1 MKKRLLLIPALVAV
15 LAVPALQGIRPAE
28 AQGAAKPAYQVG
40 DRLAK
45 PAANKA
51 GGFRTITFDDLMPLD
66 WDPNAIFK
74 QLDMASL
81 KDNDPRAME
90 MMAKIKQA
98 WEAAPV
104 VPALNGQ
111 KIRMAGFLV
120 RLEGDD
126 KHIREFLLVP
136 YFGACIHVPPP
147 PANQVVHV
155 IPDKPVPVGPDM
167 GAVWVSGTLS
177 LAASKTDLGDAGYR
191 LAAVKVEPYT
201 GD

>member
-1 MKKRLLLIPALVAV
+1 MKTKFLMTLAV
-15 LAVPALQGIRPAE
+15 LGLAAVPAWFALSSTD
-28 AQGAAKPAYQVG
+28 AQAQAKPDYAVG

-45 PAANKA
+45 PAAKTT
-51 GGFRTITFDDLMPLD
+51 GGFRTITFDDLMPAD

-74 QLDMASL
+74 QLDMESL
-81 KDNDPRAME
+81 QDNDPRAME
-90 MMAKIKQA
+90 VMAKIKQA
-98 WEAAPV
+98 WEQAPV

-136 YFGACIHVPPP
+136 YFGACVHVPPP

-155 IPDKPVPVGPDM
+155 IPDQPVPVGPDM

-177 LAASKTDLGDAGYR
+177 LAAAKTDLGDAGYR
-191 LAAVKVEPYT
+191 ISAVKVEPYT

>member
-1 MKKRLLLIPALVAV
+1 MTLAV
-15 LAVPALQGIRPAE
+15 LGLAAVPAWFALSSTN
-28 AQGAAKPAYQVG
+28 AQAQAKPDYAVG

-45 PAANKA
+45 PAAKTA
-51 GGFRTITFDDLMPLD
+51 GGFRTITFDDLMPAD

-74 QLDMASL
+74 QLDMESL
-81 KDNDPRAME
+81 QDNDPRAME
-90 MMAKIKQA
+90 VMAKIKQA
-98 WEAAPV
+98 WEQAPV

-120 RLEGDD
+120 RLEGDE

-155 IPDKPVPVGPDM
+155 IPEQPVPVGPDM

-177 LAASKTDLGDAGYR
+177 LAAAKTDLGDAGYR
-191 LAAVKVEPYT
+191 ISAVKVEPYT